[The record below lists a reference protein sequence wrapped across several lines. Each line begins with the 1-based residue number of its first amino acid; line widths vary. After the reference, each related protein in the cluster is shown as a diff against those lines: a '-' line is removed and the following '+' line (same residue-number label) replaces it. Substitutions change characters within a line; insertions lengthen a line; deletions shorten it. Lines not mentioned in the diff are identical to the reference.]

1 MHTNAT
7 VTVTNNGQ
15 TANLALNG
23 NKLTVQL
30 LSSGMQFGTAQPV
43 RLSSDPALPSDALSQ
58 DQPNVGVTVLTID
71 VPTGSQTV
79 QVLFNP
85 EWPNFSSFVT
95 PPSVPLDN
103 WSLTSH
109 N

>member
-7 VTVTNNGQ
+7 VTLTNNGQ
-15 TANLALNG
+15 TADLALNG
-23 NKLTVQL
+23 NKMTVQL

-43 RLSSDPALPSDALSQ
+43 RLASDPPLPAGSWSQ
-58 DQPNVGVTVLTID
+58 DQPNPGVTVLTID
-71 VPTGSQTV
+71 VPNGAQTV

-85 EWPNFSSFVT
+85 QWPNFSSFVT